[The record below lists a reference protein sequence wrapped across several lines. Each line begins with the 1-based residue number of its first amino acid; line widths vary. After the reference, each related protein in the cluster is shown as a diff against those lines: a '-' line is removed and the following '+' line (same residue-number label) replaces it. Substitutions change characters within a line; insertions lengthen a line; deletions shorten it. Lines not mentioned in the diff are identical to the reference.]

1 MNLFADLQKRS
12 SLFWYITGFI
22 FVAIVG
28 AFDFWTGHE
37 IAFSLFYLI
46 PILLVTWFTGRK
58 PGLVI
63 SLASAIAWFA
73 ADTLAEQPYSQP
85 IIGYWNAAVR
95 LFFFVAIVL
104 LLPALKELER
114 EKEIA
119 RTDDLTGVANRRFF
133 FELLQKELNRS
144 RQTQAPFAVVYI
156 DIDGFKTVNDQW
168 GHQVGD
174 ELLCAMAHQ
183 ARQYLRKMD
192 VIARVGGDEFVLL
205 FPELD
210 QEASQIIVSKIQRAL
225 LNEMQHNHWP
235 VTFSIG
241 VLTCYDAHIT
251 ADESIKRADEL
262 MYSVK
267 NNGKNGVAYSAYTG

>member
-1 MNLFADLQKRS
+1 MKLFADLQKKS
-12 SLFWYITGFI
+12 SLFWCVTGLI
-22 FVAIVG
+22 FVAVVG

-46 PILLVTWFTGRK
+46 PIVLVTWFTGRK

-63 SLASAIAWFA
+63 GLASAIVWFA
-73 ADTLAEQPYSQP
+73 ADILAGQIYSRP

-95 LFFFVAIVL
+95 LIFFVVIVL
-104 LLPALKELER
+104 LLPALKELGR
-114 EKEIA
+114 EKEMA

-144 RQTQAPFAVVYI
+144 RQTQTPFAVVYI

-168 GHQVGD
+168 GHRVGD
-174 ELLCAMAHQ
+174 ELLCAVAHQ
-183 ARQYLRKMD
+183 ARQHLRKMD

-210 QEASQIIVSKIQRAL
+210 QEAAQIVVSKIQLAL
-225 LNEMQHNHWP
+225 LNEMQRNHWP

-267 NNGKNGVAYSAYTG
+267 KNGKNGIACSAYTG